1 MTLQEFLAGSLTAEE
16 RAEREAIWQSSSS
29 GGGNVYGYEFGQS
42 HPSYP
47 GSVIVG
53 HRYVNGARDYYIQ
66 PMDRSLNPFWFS
78 EGPVTGAEAEG
89 EEGAGDG
96 EGEGGLEQPYPELEL
111 PRYETYGGLY
121 PYTEMPTYEPF
132 QMPYPTL
139 QLPRY
144 TAFPEAFPELGA
156 LYGQAEDVIGRMLR
170 GEGLSL
176 PVEELMTAYTEEERL
191 AMEKYM
197 PELREYWGE
206 KNLLRSGMEREAERE
221 AVTKAAAGRGTYRA
235 QLEKES
241 VIRTQEGIVTALNM
255 AMEHVGMGYEAQRD
269 AWQAAMGEYTK
280 VYQYEIAADIGEYE
294 ADARAWDAALGE
306 YTKVFASNVDATTFG
321 QAIQEKAYSAG
332 VSEYT
337 KVYDS
342 LFRATGDEY
351 GADVQAFE
359 AAWREMDTV
368 RQLEFQKWMYQLQA
382 DIQMAIAKMELSSA
396 QKQSIWGAIGTIF
409 GSIIGAMI
417 PG

>member
-1 MTLQEFLAGSLTAEE
+1 VTLQEFLAGSLTAEE

-29 GGGNVYGYEFGQS
+29 GGGDVYGYEFGQA

-53 HRYVNGARDYYIQ
+53 HRYVNGIRDYYIQ

-78 EGPVTGAEAEG
+78 EGPVTGAEGEG

-96 EGEGGLEQPYPELEL
+96 EEEGGVEQPYPELEL

-132 QMPYPTL
+132 EAPYPTL

-170 GEGLSL
+170 GEGLGL

-197 PELREYWGE
+197 PELREYWAG
-206 KNLLRSGMEREAERE
+206 KDLLRSGMEREAERG
-221 AVTKAAAGRGTYRA
+221 AVERAGAARGTYRA

-241 VIRTQEGIVTALNM
+241 VIRTQEGIVTALNL
-255 AMEHVGMGYEAQRD
+255 AMEHAGMGYEAQRD

-280 VYQYEIAADIGEYE
+280 VYQYEIAAGIGEYE

-306 YTKVFASNVDATTFG
+306 YTKVFASNVGATTFG

-368 RQLEFQKWMYQLQA
+368 RQMEFQKWQIEFQAELQ
-382 DIQMAIAKMELSSA
+382 IELQKMGYNSQER
-396 QKQSIWGAIGTIF
+396 QSLMNTIYNVLGWGLLAWIL
-409 GSIIGAMI
+409 
-417 PG
+417 